1 MPWLSIGT
9 PSQHDACHAPSPQ
22 RSKEASQ
29 SNRCAH
35 VSATLPC
42 MLVCLKVEP
51 AAAAAAAEP
60 RARTST
66 GSGSLCFV
74 YSCTLFVRQVVSGL
88 DQITGRHRQEMDM
101 GIDQAGSRAHASCAA
116 PRCAFE
122 IISHLS
128 R

>member
-1 MPWLSIGT
+1 
-9 PSQHDACHAPSPQ
+9 
-22 RSKEASQ
+22 
-29 SNRCAH
+29 
-35 VSATLPC
+35 

-101 GIDQAGSRAHASCAA
+101 GIDQAGSRARA
-116 PRCAFE
+116 PRRVVLLRSFH
-122 IISHLS
+122 I
-128 R
+128 